1 MSLNLHV
8 YISSRGVV
16 YGLFKCRHDVPGK
29 RSIKNDEGPAMGPGH
44 SQDTGTMGGGVDV
57 LVPDMILVMI
67 FFPRNVEDN

>member
-1 MSLNLHV
+1 MYI

-16 YGLFKCRHDVPGK
+16 YGLSKCRHDVLGK
-29 RSIKNDEGPAMGPGH
+29 RSIKNDEGP
-44 SQDTGTMGGGVDV
+44 QWVQGTVRIQEQWEGGLDV